1 MFSFQI
7 GVASQEEEPSSAESA
22 GLSEDIKARLQE
34 ILQFLNKDIGKLV
47 QDAKPIHV
55 ILKSLEGQLPEPIEE
70 ALIPIAF
77 IESHRVQV
85 VRSQKCLADR
95 LQQEQIMKQRDDLK
109 GLVESARS
117 EIELLSRSKTAL

>member
-1 MFSFQI
+1 MNQ
-7 GVASQEEEPSSAESA
+7 
-22 GLSEDIKARLQE
+22 
-34 ILQFLNKDIGKLV
+34 DIGRLV
-47 QDAKPIHV
+47 QDAEPIRA

-70 ALIPIAF
+70 ALIPTTF
-77 IESHRVQV
+77 IESRRVQV
-85 VRSQKCLADR
+85 VRSQKRLADR